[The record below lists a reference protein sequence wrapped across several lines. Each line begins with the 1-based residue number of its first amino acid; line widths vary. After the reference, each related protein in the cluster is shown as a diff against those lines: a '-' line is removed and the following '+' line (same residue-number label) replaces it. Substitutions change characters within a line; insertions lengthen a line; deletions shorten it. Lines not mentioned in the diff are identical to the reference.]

1 MLNYVPQACIKL
13 RLTQGLKTDRLLSSS
28 VNRVGLK
35 DAFLHLYDVHYKKL
49 LLLSFLI
56 LFMSLGFILF
66 TKVQTGEFFQK
77 GVSLKGGLTMTIP
90 ATQADVDQLET
101 AVSQQFPRADI
112 AVRGITEAGEL
123 KALIVEASDITED
136 ELIAALRAQG
146 LPLAPNT
153 YSVEVMGSSL
163 GESFYR
169 QTLIAVALAFLFMA
183 IVVFITFRSLW
194 PSLFIILAA
203 AAEIISTVAVV
214 NLLGVKLST
223 AGVAAF
229 LMIIGYSVDTN
240 ILLTVKVLK
249 HQGSTV
255 FQRTAETMRTGVLMS
270 LTAFAAT
277 MVGYL
282 FIQSDV
288 VKQIMLI
295 ISIGLLFDIIYTWF
309 QNAGIL
315 RWYFE
320 RKHRH
325 QEGGMHG

>member
-1 MLNYVPQACIKL
+1 
-13 RLTQGLKTDRLLSSS
+13 
-28 VNRVGLK
+28 VGLK
-35 DAFLHLYDVHYKKL
+35 DYLLNIYDKQYKKL
-49 LLLSFLI
+49 LALSFII
-56 LFMSLGFILF
+56 LLASVGVLAFS
-66 TKVQTGEFFQK
+66 KAQTGEYFQK
-77 GVSLKGGLTMTIP
+77 GVSLKGGLTLTIP
-90 ATQADVDQLET
+90 AE
-101 AVSQQFPRADI
+101 RADADSLEQALSSRFPAADI
-112 AVRGITEAGEL
+112 SVRAITEAGEL
-123 KALIVEASDITED
+123 KALIIEASDVPE
-136 ELIAALRAQG
+136 EALIEALKANG
-146 LPLAPNT
+146 IMTTPGS
-153 YSVEVMGSSL
+153 YSAEVMGSSL
-163 GESFYR
+163 GQSFYR
-169 QTLIAVALAFLFMA
+169 QTIIAVLLSFLFMS
-183 IVVFITFRSLW
+183 IVVFITFRNPL
-194 PSLFIILAA
+194 PCFFIILAA
-203 AAEIISTVAVV
+203 ASEIISTVAVV

-277 MVGYL
+277 MIGYV

-295 ISIGLLFDIIYTWF
+295 ISIGLLFDIVYTWL

-315 RWYFE
+315 RLYFE

-325 QEGGMHG
+325 AEGGEQNG

>member
-1 MLNYVPQACIKL
+1 MGIKTVL
-13 RLTQGLKTDRLLSSS
+13 LGIYDR
-28 VNRVGLK
+28 
-35 DAFLHLYDVHYKKL
+35 HYKAL
-49 LLLSFLI
+49 LALSLLI
-56 LFMSLGFILF
+56 LLASIGVIVMS
-66 TKVQTGEFFQK
+66 KVQTGEYFQK
-77 GVSLKGGLTMTIP
+77 GVSLKGGLTLTIP
-90 ATQADVDQLET
+90 VREVHVDALE
-101 AVSQQFPRADI
+101 AALSNQFPRADVS
-112 AVRGITEAGEL
+112 VRGITEAGEL
-123 KALIVEASDITED
+123 KALIVEASDIQED
-136 ELIAALRAQG
+136 DLITALRGQG
-146 LPLAPNT
+146 LPLEPGT
-153 YSVEVMGSSL
+153 YSVEVMGSTL
-163 GESFYR
+163 GQSFYR
-169 QTLIAVALAFLFMA
+169 QTIIAVLLAFLFMS
-183 IVVFITFRSLW
+183 IVVFITFRSPL

-203 AAEIISTVAVV
+203 ASEIISTVAVV

-255 FQRTAETMRTGVLMS
+255 FERTVQTMRTGVLMS

-277 MVGYL
+277 MVGYV

-295 ISIGLLFDIIYTWF
+295 ISIGLLFDIIYTWL

-320 RKHRH
+320 RKHKH
-325 QEGGMHG
+325 AEGEHRG

>member
-1 MLNYVPQACIKL
+1 MGITAA
-13 RLTQGLKTDRLLSSS
+13 LLSI
-28 VNRVGLK
+28 
-35 DAFLHLYDVHYKKL
+35 YDRQYKL
-49 LLLSFLI
+49 LLALSFLI
-56 LFMSLGFILF
+56 LLASAGVLAVS
-66 TKVQTGEFFQK
+66 KVQTGEFFQK
-77 GVSLKGGLTMTIP
+77 GVSLKGGLTLTIP
-90 ATQADVDQLET
+90 VSAADIDRLES
-101 AVSQQFPRADI
+101 VLSRQFPAADI
-112 AVRGITEAGEL
+112 AVRAITEAGEL
-123 KALIVEASDITED
+123 KALIIEASDVSED
-136 ELIAALRAQG
+136 DLVAALRANG
-146 LPLAPNT
+146 LPMAPGS

-163 GESFYR
+163 GQSFYR
-169 QTLIAVALAFLFMA
+169 QTIIAVLLAFLFMS

-203 AAEIISTVAVV
+203 AAEIISTIAAV

-277 MVGYL
+277 MVGYV

-295 ISIGLLFDIIYTWF
+295 ISIGLLFDIIYTWL

-315 RWYFE
+315 RLYFE

-325 QEGGMHG
+325 AEGGQHG